1 MGIHKILHSALLLPS
16 HLKSLN
22 FVYKAGQSF
31 LDFSNDFITS
41 FVNILAN
48 LLDGFHTMGLKHLG
62 KERIVWHYPSDIL
75 IT

>member
-48 LLDGFHTMGLKHLG
+48 VLDGSYYGTIHYLCGL
-62 KERIVWHYPSDIL
+62 ETS
-75 IT
+75 